1 MAAWGSC
8 WRMAR
13 MAVGAVNMEAA
24 PYSDRTRKNAPASGV
39 PTGLP
44 CGHNEQ
50 EPVTWMLTFALT
62 LLKSATVSAKLI
74 LPVPPVI
81 ILKQQTSSP
90 AVTHAPA
97 SRSKVK
103 GAQFYQAAAQL

>member
-44 CGHNEQ
+44 CGHNKQ
-50 EPVTWMLTFALT
+50 QPVTWMLMFKLA
-62 LLKSATVSAKLI
+62 LLKSPTKLI
-74 LPVPPVI
+74 L
-81 ILKQQTSSP
+81 
-90 AVTHAPA
+90 
-97 SRSKVK
+97 
-103 GAQFYQAAAQL
+103 